1 MRRPSRPLPTI
12 GMPVIVVHLGARED
26 AIVEEVHDGGRTV
39 VVDGER
45 YELNRLTGHF
55 VHADDPYYGRRLR
68 FVR

>member
-1 MRRPSRPLPTI
+1 MTRPSRPVPKVGLAV
-12 GMPVIVVHLGARED
+12 VIVHLGARED
-26 AIVEEVHDGGRTV
+26 AVVEEVHDDGRAV
-39 VVDGER
+39 VVAGER